1 MPKHYFVADEI
12 KQHPSKEN
20 RMVVLVRDEA
30 KKTADVIL
38 PAGASLEVNNE
49 VPGMSKDR
57 IKRALEQAG
66 FENVNFYNPDGALG
80 YRPDDSYLQE
90 KESRFHDS
98 EIGNRKM

>member
-1 MPKHYFVADEI
+1 M
-12 KQHPSKEN
+12 
-20 RMVVLVRDEA
+20 
-30 KKTADVIL
+30 IL

-80 YRPDDSYLQE
+80 YRLMTAILQE

-98 EIGNRKM
+98 EIGNWKM